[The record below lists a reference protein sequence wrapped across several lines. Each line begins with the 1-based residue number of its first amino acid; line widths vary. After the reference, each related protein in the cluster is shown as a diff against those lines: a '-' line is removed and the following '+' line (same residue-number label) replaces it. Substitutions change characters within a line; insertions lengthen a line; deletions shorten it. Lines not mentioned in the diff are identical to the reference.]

1 MRFVRKTLGKEEPEF
16 QMAPMIDIIFLLL
29 IFFMVISTF
38 QKLEEV
44 EVVKLPVAD
53 ESQTKKSNYGE
64 VVINVLEDGTIV
76 LNQQVYALG
85 DLYSVLSEQTASSKK
100 AKITIRGDENVPH
113 SWIMG
118 VMRVCAASN
127 LWDVSF
133 ATFQEEHR

>member
-1 MRFVRKTLGKEEPEF
+1 MKFVRRTLGKEEPEF

-38 QKLEEV
+38 QQLEEV
-44 EVVKLPVAD
+44 GAVNLPVAD
-53 ESQTKKSNYGE
+53 ESQTKKSSYGE

-76 LNQQVYALG
+76 LNQGVYTL
-85 DLYSVLSEQTASSKK
+85 DQLYSVLSEQTASFEK